1 MAICEKCGKEY
12 NTIVCVRCRNK
23 EQKNRM
29 YGDPKQYEKSLAYR
43 NKITKKEPRKEELTE
58 KEKLYKTIRYVILIS
73 IGLVISGIIL
83 DIYIFNKAITIATP
97 AVNNM
102 NEISN
107 DLMQLNKKL
116 IKDLNHGFKPINF
129 NNSQRGN

>member
-1 MAICEKCGKEY
+1 
-12 NTIVCVRCRNK
+12 
-23 EQKNRM
+23 M
-29 YGDPKQYEKSLAYR
+29 YGDPKQYEKSLAYQ
-43 NKITKKEPRKEELTE
+43 NKIRKKVPKKEEITE
-58 KEKLYKTIRYVILIS
+58 KEKLYKTLKYIAIIFIIFMIIESLIN
-73 IGLVISGIIL
+73 
-83 DIYIFNKAITIATP
+83 IYAINKATKIATP
-97 AVNNM
+97 AINNM